1 MKKFLSLLMLCLFSL
16 TMWGKVVTF
25 ETYPGVFYPTVIPL
39 PFHVDGVTLSVYGSA
54 APPGFSFH
62 SQGESFVSTNTGV
75 ITEIEFMQTSSS
87 AFSFSTG
94 SVCNSG
100 NSAIWRGSASKVVF
114 YASAL
119 TGRITVTV
127 DETGEAAD
135 SISMVCIYQNG
146 PYLYGKPV
154 GQSNS
159 VMVYGNLNNTSNF
172 YNGDIIRGGYQT
184 DQYGNIKPVGTW
196 KKIGETYRIEPEEIP
211 IEEIS
216 ANMIYQYVCFNLVE
230 LTQQS
235 DSYMTID
242 DGTEILTLFN
252 RFDVQ
257 IEDAIEPTVTPDIT
271 VVSSLIDRILSGKP
285 QLHGKSYYYVE
296 GFVEIYRNQVELVP
310 TCIRVQSETRSDDF
324 NNDGEVNIA
333 DVNALINMILG
344 LY

>member
-1 MKKFLSLLMLCLFSL
+1 
-16 TMWGKVVTF
+16 
-25 ETYPGVFYPTVIPL
+25 
-39 PFHVDGVTLSVYGSA
+39 
-54 APPGFSFH
+54 
-62 SQGESFVSTNTGV
+62 
-75 ITEIEFMQTSSS
+75 
-87 AFSFSTG
+87 
-94 SVCNSG
+94 
-100 NSAIWRGSASKVVF
+100 
-114 YASAL
+114 
-119 TGRITVTV
+119 
-127 DETGEAAD
+127 
-135 SISMVCIYQNG
+135 MVCIYQNG